1 MHTSLTATTYPYLII
16 SLDFTPA
23 NTDTNKTEKSE
34 SNLIKDN
41 IPKNKVTE
49 LIKERE
55 KSSIITNENNEHK
68 GEVYIAMWKDNRL
81 YFYNKNRKLV
91 FRSNQKTEMYN
102 HFVNVIYDMNF
113 RNLSKIQM
121 EKFNCTFR
129 IVLDKNTISY
139 DESVDNV
146 SDYYVCFTK
155 LFNYLFIQSE
165 ITI

>member
-1 MHTSLTATTYPYLII
+1 MHTSLTSTTYPYLII

-23 NTDTNKTEKSE
+23 NTDSNTTIE
-34 SNLIKDN
+34 SLDNEIKDD

-55 KSSIITNENNEHK
+55 KLSAVNENNEHK

-81 YFYNKNRKLV
+81 YFYNKDRKLV

-113 RNLSKIQM
+113 KDLSKTQM
-121 EKFNCTFR
+121 EKFSSTFR

-139 DESVDNV
+139 DESVDNIN
-146 SDYYVCFTK
+146 DFYVCFTK